1 MKKLFSSPG
10 KLYHLEDAEGNSI
23 PKAFAEIA
31 HPVLVDVKYELKPS
45 QEDEHV
51 RSRYNFARRTP
62 VLRRNR
68 RFLLYH

>member
-45 QEDEHV
+45 PPPAGC
-51 RSRYNFARRTP
+51 RRY
-62 VLRRNR
+62 LRVQTDGLWTNQGAGSIGQ
-68 RFLLYH
+68 